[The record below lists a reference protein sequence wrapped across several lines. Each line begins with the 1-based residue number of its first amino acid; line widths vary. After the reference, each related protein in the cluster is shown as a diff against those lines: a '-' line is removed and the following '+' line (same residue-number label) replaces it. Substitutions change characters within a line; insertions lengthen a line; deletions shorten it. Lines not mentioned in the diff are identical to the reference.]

1 MRKSILTLLASTTII
16 LTATAQEPTNP
27 IDSIA
32 RRVESLEKRS
42 NVWDKINQH
51 LDISGFVQAAYNWDD
66 RGTSTFNLRRAR
78 LSLSGNIFKDER
90 GAKAD
95 YRLQAEFASSPK
107 IVDLWVRYQPFN
119 ALGVQLGQFKMPLML
134 ELTEYSQP
142 KLGLIDFSLAVQRL
156 QRMGSND
163 ITAIS
168 SIGRDMGVQLY
179 GGFIKRDGYSIIN
192 YNLAVVNGGGINTK
206 DNNSSKDLIG
216 RIVVK
221 PIAGL
226 SLAGFYMRGEGNFSS
241 SSVLGSLGEVANP
254 KFVSMHRY
262 GGGVV
267 YQDSLIFVR
276 AEYIKGQT
284 GQLDSDGAYAAAG
297 YTFNKKF
304 SMAMRW
310 DYFDE
315 DLSTKAKEYNYTI
328 GANYTPWKNL
338 LLQLNYT
345 YKQYEN
351 MEIGG
356 SNAINFM
363 VTTLF

>member
-1 MRKSILTLLASTTII
+1 MRKSILTLFASVMI

-27 IDSIA
+27 IDSIVK
-32 RRVESLEKRS
+32 RVESLEKRS
-42 NVWDKINQH
+42 STWDKIKQH
-51 LDISGFVQAAYNWDD
+51 VDISGFIQAAYNWDD
-66 RGTSTFNLRRAR
+66 TGTSTFNLRRAR
-78 LSLSGNIFKDER
+78 LSLSGNIFKNER

-119 ALGVQLGQFKMPLML
+119 EFGIQIGQFKMPLML

-168 SIGRDMGVQLY
+168 SIGRDMGAQLY

-216 RIVVK
+216 RIVIK
-221 PIAGL
+221 PTANL

-241 SSVLGSLGEVANP
+241 SSILASLGEIINP
-254 KFVSMHRY
+254 KFVSLHRY
-262 GGGVV
+262 GGGFV
-267 YQDSLIFVR
+267 YQNSLMFMR
-276 AEYIKGQT
+276 AEYIKAKT
-284 GQLDSDGAYAAAG
+284 GHLESDGAYAAAG
-297 YTFNKKF
+297 YNFNKKV

-315 DLSTKAKEYNYTI
+315 DLNSKAKEYDYTI

-351 MEIGG
+351 MEIGS
-356 SNAINFM
+356 SNAINIM